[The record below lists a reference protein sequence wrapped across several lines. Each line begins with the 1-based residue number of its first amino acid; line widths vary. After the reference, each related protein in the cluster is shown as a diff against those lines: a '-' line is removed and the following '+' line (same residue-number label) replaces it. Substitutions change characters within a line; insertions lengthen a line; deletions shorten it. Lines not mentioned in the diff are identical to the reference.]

1 MRIIFY
7 NRAGVFFVSARL
19 PCLPACLPA
28 CLRACVPACVPAAWP
43 AWPACL
49 AWPGLGLACWLAW
62 LPGYLAAKNAQRRST
77 RQAHHIDAHVLLM
90 ARDCPLCKQA

>member
-7 NRAGVFFVSARL
+7 NKAGVFFVSARL
-19 PCLPACLPA
+19 PCL
-28 CLRACVPACVPAAWP
+28 RACVPGLP
-43 AWPACL
+43 
-49 AWPGLGLACWLAW
+49 AWPGLAW
-62 LPGYLAAKNAQRRST
+62 AWPAGWPGCLAAKNAQRRST